1 MLIRCWGSR
10 GAIPVSGA
18 EYLRYGGDT
27 TCLEIRS
34 SDGETIIVDAGTG
47 IRRLGNRMVEENR
60 LHCHLL
66 FTHAHWD
73 HVMGFPFFKPIFIP
87 SAKLVLY
94 NCPLENCFVETI
106 LSEVMSPPTFPVRY
120 AELKARIDYRRDC
133 PTNFTIGDIT
143 IHPVPLSHPNSGTGY
158 KFTENGRS
166 FVFLTDNEL
175 GFVHPKGLDFEG
187 YRDFCSGADLL
198 IHDAEYTPEEY
209 RSARQWGHSV
219 FTDVVALATKA
230 RVRRL
235 GLFHLNQDRTDDDMD
250 AIVAASRKLI
260 AEAGADIDCFGV
272 AAGMVLE
279 V

>member
-10 GAIPVSGA
+10 GAIPVCGA

-34 SDGETIIVDAGTG
+34 SDGETIVVDAGTG
-47 IRRLGNRMVEENR
+47 IRRLGNRLVEENR

-73 HVMGFPFFKPIFIP
+73 HVMGFPFFKPIFMP
-87 SAKLVLY
+87 NAELVLY
-94 NCPLENCFVETI
+94 NCPFEDRFVETI

-120 AELKARIDYRRDC
+120 AELKAKIDYRRDC
-133 PTNFTIGDIT
+133 ATSFVIGSVVVR
-143 IHPVPLSHPNSGTGY
+143 PVPLSHPNSGTGY

-175 GFVHPKGLDFEG
+175 GFVHPNGLTFEG

-209 RSARQWGHSV
+209 RSARRWGHSV
-219 FTDVVALATKA
+219 FTDVVALAREA
-230 RVRRL
+230 GVRRL
-235 GLFHLNQDRTDDDMD
+235 GLFHLNQDRTDDEMD
-250 AIVAASRKLI
+250 DIVAQSRKLI
-260 AEAGADIDCFGV
+260 AAAGADIDCFGV
-272 AAGMVLE
+272 AADMTLE